1 MKTNFPFL
9 PTEPTPAPRIVH
21 GELSPSQLG
30 RALVGEF
37 NRGNLHAQQVGAAD
51 QVMVQIVTRRPSTTG
66 GETALTVQIQKVAD
80 GIAVQLGRQSW
91 LGVAASLGMTALSAW
106 RNPWNLLSRLDDI
119 AQDVENLSLVENVW
133 EVIEQTARAAG
144 ASQQLSERLRR
155 IVCSYCQ
162 AANPVGESVCVACG
176 APLGDAQPR
185 TCRSCGFVVRKGENI
200 CPNCGKRLL
209 AG

>member
-9 PTEPTPAPRIVH
+9 PTEPTPAPRIFH
-21 GELSPSQLG
+21 GEISPSQLG

-37 NRGNLHAQQVGAAD
+37 NRGNLHAQQIGTVD

-144 ASQQLSERLRR
+144 ASQELSQRLRR

-185 TCRSCGFVVRKGENI
+185 TCRFCGFVVRKGENI
-200 CPNCGKRLL
+200 CPNCGKRLR
-209 AG
+209 AR